1 MYLNNINLNE
11 TDKKLCSLY
20 NINSKILEEQI
31 KTACAKSYKKEL
43 NNLINLINDP
53 NYFRDHDIQEYIGV
67 GYLISIETISNYS
80 IDELINKYFK
90 NINTT
95 SRNYEINIEYIQQY
109 KKEYIKYIE
118 KLTKQLEDLEREN

>member
-53 NYFRDHDIQEYIGV
+53 NYFRDHDIMEYVGV
-67 GYLISIETISNYS
+67 AYYVSVETISNYS
-80 IDELINKYFK
+80 IDKLINRYFK

-95 SRNYEINIEYIQQY
+95 CKNYEINMEYIQQY
-109 KKEYIKYIE
+109 KKEYITYID
-118 KLTKQLEDLEREN
+118 KLNKQLNNLDAKI

>member
-67 GYLISIETISNYS
+67 CYLISIETISNYS
-80 IDELINKYFK
+80 IDKLINKYFK